1 LEVAEAAGVVVIVDS
16 VAELTTDVLVLT
28 SGPEV
33 GRGECCSDTL
43 AIPLGWT
50 VPEVAVTDPDE
61 VHSIT

>member
-1 LEVAEAAGVVVIVDS
+1 MVVIVDS